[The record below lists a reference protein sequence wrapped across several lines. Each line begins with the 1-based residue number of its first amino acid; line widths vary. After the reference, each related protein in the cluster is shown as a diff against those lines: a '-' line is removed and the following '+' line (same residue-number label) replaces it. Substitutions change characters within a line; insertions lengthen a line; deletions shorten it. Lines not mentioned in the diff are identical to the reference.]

1 VRMSVVEQHDRQHNI
16 TCNEYTNIKKSK
28 NQNIML
34 VVQKC
39 ISQTDTNVS
48 GPWSCTVSDNVIFI
62 GLVVVLL

>member
-1 VRMSVVEQHDRQHNI
+1 MTVVEQHDRQQNM
-16 TCNEYTNIKKSK
+16 TCREYTNIKKSK

-34 VVQKC
+34 SVQKW

-48 GPWSCTVSDNVIFI
+48 GPWSCTVSDNIIFI